1 MKKIFLGILLLAAS
15 MLINAQEIKKV
26 KATDIVKMMDT
37 TNHPLVINLWTT
49 WCGPCVNEL
58 KYFEKVVDKFKDNN
72 VELILISL
80 DYPEDYAKVAP
91 FVAKK
96 RYKVKV
102 FWLDE
107 QETSVIQT
115 YVDKA
120 FEGSIPFSIFS
131 NKATK
136 YRSSHSAQ
144 LTESGLKK
152 EIEKLIQ

>member
-1 MKKIFLGILLLAAS
+1 MKKIYLVVALIAATTFA
-15 MLINAQEIKKV
+15 NAQDVKKI

-37 TNHPLVINLWTT
+37 ATHPLVINLWTT

-58 KYFEKVVDKFKDNN
+58 KYFEKVIDKFKDNN

-80 DYPEDYAKVAP
+80 DYPEDYQKVAP
-91 FVAKK
+91 FVTKK
-96 RYKVKV
+96 GYKVKV
-102 FWLDE
+102 YWLDE

-115 YVDKA
+115 VVDRG

-136 YRSSHSAQ
+136 YRAAHSAQ

-152 EIEKLIQ
+152 EIEKLIK

>member
-1 MKKIFLGILLLAAS
+1 MKKILLGILLFAAS
-15 MLINAQEIKKV
+15 TLVNAQEIKKV
-26 KATDIVKMMDT
+26 KAVDIVKMMDT
-37 TNHPLVINLWTT
+37 TTHPLVINLWTT

-58 KYFEKVVDKFKDNN
+58 KYFEKVVDKFKDNY

-80 DYPEDYAKVAP
+80 DYPEDFAKVAP

-96 RYKVKV
+96 GYKVKV
-102 FWLDE
+102 YWLDE

-115 YVDKA
+115 VVDRG

-136 YRSSHSAQ
+136 YRAAHSAQ

-152 EIEKLIQ
+152 EIEKLIK

>member
-1 MKKIFLGILLLAAS
+1 MKKVILGILLLTTVFV
-15 MLINAQEIKKV
+15 NAQEIKKI
-26 KATDIVKMMDT
+26 KAKEVVALMENAT
-37 TNHPLVINLWTT
+37 HPIIINLWTT

-58 KYFEKVVDKFKDNN
+58 RYFEKVVDKFKGDD

-91 FVAKK
+91 FVNKK
-96 RYKVKV
+96 GYKATVY
-102 FWLDE
+102 WLDE

-115 YVDKA
+115 VIDRG

-131 NKATK
+131 NKATN

-144 LTESGLKK
+144 LTENQLKK
-152 EIEKLIQ
+152 EIEKLIKQ

>member
-1 MKKIFLGILLLAAS
+1 MKKMFLMVSLIAATT
-15 MLINAQEIKKV
+15 LVNAQEIKKV
-26 KATDIVKMMDT
+26 KATDVVKMIET
-37 TNHPLVINLWTT
+37 SSNPLIINFWAT
-49 WCGPCVNEL
+49 WCPPCVNEL
-58 KYFEKVVDKFKDNN
+58 KYFEKVVNQFKDKN
-72 VELILISL
+72 VELILISM

-96 RYKVKV
+96 GYKVKV
-102 FWLDE
+102 YWLDE

-115 YVDKA
+115 LVDKG